1 MVGKQLSGTRGKCYG
16 RELSTASLRGIAPET
31 LERSSAGWDPFC
43 RFGLQRLFA
52 FWNPP
57 GSQLVLHGRKEF
69 CPNRYCGLL
78 VSRKKKNK
86 KNTRAVTHVFWKAS
100 KHTQS
105 TNNSFA
111 FFSLSLSQVDATNVE
126 QVFDH
131 GCV

>member
-86 KNTRAVTHVFWKAS
+86 KKYTR
-100 KHTQS
+100 
-105 TNNSFA
+105 
-111 FFSLSLSQVDATNVE
+111 L
-126 QVFDH
+126 
-131 GCV
+131 